1 MREERGRGKREEG
14 RGTAGRRAGSSA
26 MAGIAL
32 VAAVMLGGCSLVGG
46 SRDPATI
53 YAPTVMPAPDPAWPA
68 LDWQLSISRP
78 EASRVVGA
86 TRIAVRPVPGELQ
99 VYKGA
104 LWAKAPD
111 EQLQDALLREF
122 EASGKLK
129 AVARQGSG
137 MASDHRI
144 ELDLRRFD
152 ADYAGNAVPSAT
164 IEVGAMLL
172 GSENRGVIASRAFA
186 QAVPAAG
193 TDPAQVSAAF
203 GQALQAIAHDIAGW
217 TLIEGQRLKD
227 SGNSA
232 PSRPQAPPR

>member
-1 MREERGRGKREEG
+1 MK
-14 RGTAGRRAGSSA
+14 SSLQA
-26 MAGIAL
+26 IAAAL
-32 VAAVMLGGCSLVGG
+32 TFSVALTGCSLLGG

-53 YAPTVMPAPDPAWPA
+53 YAPTVSPAPDPSWPS
-68 LDWQLSISRP
+68 LPWQLSISRP
-78 EASRVVGA
+78 EASRIVGT
-86 TRIAVRPVPGELQ
+86 TRMAVRPVPGELQ

-111 EQLQDALLREF
+111 EQLQDALLAEL
-122 EASGKLK
+122 ETSGKLR

-137 MASDHRI
+137 MSADHRL

-152 ADYAGNAVPSAT
+152 ADYAGGAVPSAT

-172 GSENRGVIASRAFA
+172 GSGDRGVIASRSFS

-193 TDPAQVSAAF
+193 TDPAQVSQAF

-217 TLIEGQRLKD
+217 TLQAGA
-227 SGNSA
+227 SA
-232 PSRPQAPPR
+232 PAGSAGTVR

>member
-1 MREERGRGKREEG
+1 MKQETGNREQ
-14 RGTAGRRAGSSA
+14 GTAAFSRRAALWATMVA
-26 MAGIAL
+26 MLAVGGCAL
-32 VAAVMLGGCSLVGG
+32 LGGN
-46 SRDPATI
+46 REPATI
-53 YAPTVMPAPDPAWPA
+53 YAPTVVPAPDPAWPA

-78 EASRVVGA
+78 EASRIVGT
-86 TRIAVRPVPGELQ
+86 TRIAVRPEPGEVQ

-111 EQLQDALLREF
+111 EQLQDALLREL
-122 EASGKLK
+122 EASGKLR

-137 MASDHRI
+137 MSADHRL

-164 IEVGAMLL
+164 VEVGAMLL
-172 GSENRGVIASRAFA
+172 GDDNRGVIASRNFI

-193 TDPAQVSAAF
+193 TDPAQVSQAF

-217 TLIEGQRLKD
+217 TLQ
-227 SGNSA
+227 SGA
-232 PSRPQAPPR
+232 AQGKAAR

>member
-1 MREERGRGKREEG
+1 MKPLTIR
-14 RGTAGRRAGSSA
+14 S
-26 MAGIAL
+26 IAPAL
-32 VAAVMLGGCSLVGG
+32 AVVFAALGGCSLLGG
-46 SRDPATI
+46 SREPATI
-53 YAPTVMPAPDPAWPA
+53 YAPEVQPAPDPAWPA

-78 EASRVVGA
+78 EASRIVGT

-111 EQLQDALLREF
+111 EQLQDALLREL
-122 EASGKLK
+122 EASGKLR

-137 MASDHRI
+137 MAADHRI

-152 ADYAGNAVPSAT
+152 ADYGAGAVPAAT
-164 IEVGAMLL
+164 VEVGAMLL
-172 GSENRGVIASRAFA
+172 GTDERGVVATKTFR

-193 TDPAQVSAAF
+193 TAPAQVSEAF

-217 TLIEGQRLKD
+217 TLQAGAD
-227 SGNSA
+227 AGNAA
-232 PSRPQAPPR
+232 PAPR

>member
-1 MREERGRGKREEG
+1 MKTQASNVGM
-14 RGTAGRRAGSSA
+14 ANVALAAA
-26 MAGIAL
+26 MA
-32 VAAVMLGGCSLVGG
+32 VAVGGCALLGG

-53 YAPTVMPAPDPAWPA
+53 YAPQVSATPDPAWPA
-68 LDWQLSISRP
+68 LDWQLSVSRP
-78 EASRVVGA
+78 EAARIVGT

-111 EQLQDALLREF
+111 EQLQDALLGEF
-122 EASGKLK
+122 EASGKLR

-137 MASDHRI
+137 MAADHRL

-152 ADYAGNAVPSAT
+152 ADYAGNPVPAAT

-172 GSENRGVIASRAFA
+172 GSDGSGVIASRSFT

-193 TDPAQVSAAF
+193 TDPAQVAQAF

-217 TLIEGQRLKD
+217 TLQAGASARAG
-227 SGNSA
+227 SGT
-232 PSRPQAPPR
+232 RP

>member
-1 MREERGRGKREEG
+1 MIRSGMKHA
-14 RGTAGRRAGSSA
+14 TILAA
-26 MAGIAL
+26 
-32 VAAVMLGGCSLVGG
+32 AAVLTTALGGCSLLGG

-53 YAPTVMPAPDPAWPA
+53 YAPQVSPAPDPSWPA

-78 EASRVVGA
+78 EASRIVGT

-111 EQLQDALLREF
+111 EQLQDALLAEF
-122 EASGKLK
+122 EASGKLR

-137 MASDHRI
+137 MAADHRL
-144 ELDLRRFD
+144 ELDVRRFD
-152 ADYAGNAVPSAT
+152 ADYAGNTAPAAT

-172 GSENRGVIASRAFA
+172 GTDNRGVLASRTFT

-193 TDPAQVSAAF
+193 TDTAQVSQAF

-217 TLIEGQRLKD
+217 TLQAGATERRE
-227 SGNSA
+227 A
-232 PSRPQAPPR
+232 PRH

>member
-1 MREERGRGKREEG
+1 M
-14 RGTAGRRAGSSA
+14 SA
-26 MAGIAL
+26 ARIQSIA
-32 VAAVMLGGCSLVGG
+32 VAITMTVALGGCSLLGG

-53 YAPTVMPAPDPAWPA
+53 YAPMVSPAPDPAWPA
-68 LDWQLSISRP
+68 LPWQLSVSRP
-78 EASRVVGA
+78 EASRIVGT

-122 EASGKLK
+122 EASGKLR

-137 MASDHRI
+137 MAADHRI

-172 GSENRGVIASRAFA
+172 GSGDGRGVIASRSFT
-186 QAVPAAG
+186 QSVPAGG
-193 TDPAQVSAAF
+193 TDPAQVSQAF

-217 TLIEGQRLKD
+217 TLQ
-227 SGNSA
+227 SGAAA
-232 PSRPQAPPR
+232 PDRPDTGDR

>member
-1 MREERGRGKREEG
+1 MV
-14 RGTAGRRAGSSA
+14 A
-26 MAGIAL
+26 MLAMGGCAL
-32 VAAVMLGGCSLVGG
+32 LGGSHE
-46 SRDPATI
+46 PATI
-53 YAPTVMPAPDPAWPA
+53 YAPQVAPAPDPAWPA

-78 EASRVVGA
+78 EASRIVGT
-86 TRIAVRPVPGELQ
+86 TRIAVRPEPGEVQ

-111 EQLQDALLREF
+111 EQLQDALLREL
-122 EASGKLK
+122 EASGKLR

-137 MASDHRI
+137 MSADHRL

-164 IEVGAMLL
+164 VEVGAMLL
-172 GSENRGVIASRAFA
+172 GDDNRGVIASRNFI

-193 TDPAQVSAAF
+193 TDPAQVSQAF

-217 TLIEGQRLKD
+217 TLQ
-227 SGNSA
+227 SGA
-232 PSRPQAPPR
+232 AQGKAAR

>member
-1 MREERGRGKREEG
+1 MKQGTGNREQA
-14 RGTAGRRAGSSA
+14 TAAFSRRAAFGETVVA
-26 MAGIAL
+26 MLAMGGCAL
-32 VAAVMLGGCSLVGG
+32 LGGSHE
-46 SRDPATI
+46 PATI
-53 YAPTVMPAPDPAWPA
+53 YAPQVAPAPDPAWPA

-78 EASRVVGA
+78 EASRIVGT
-86 TRIAVRPVPGELQ
+86 TRIAVRPEPGEVQ

-111 EQLQDALLREF
+111 EQLQDALLREL
-122 EASGKLK
+122 EASGKLR

-137 MASDHRI
+137 MSADHRL

-172 GSENRGVIASRAFA
+172 GGENRDVIASRNFI

-193 TDPAQVSAAF
+193 TDPAQVSQAF

-217 TLIEGQRLKD
+217 TLQ
-227 SGNSA
+227 SGA
-232 PSRPQAPPR
+232 AQGKAAR

>member
-1 MREERGRGKREEG
+1 MV
-14 RGTAGRRAGSSA
+14 A
-26 MAGIAL
+26 MLAVGGCAL
-32 VAAVMLGGCSLVGG
+32 LGGSHE
-46 SRDPATI
+46 PATI
-53 YAPTVMPAPDPAWPA
+53 YAPQVAPAPDPAWPA

-78 EASRVVGA
+78 EASRIVGT
-86 TRIAVRPVPGELQ
+86 TRIAVRPEPGEVR

-111 EQLQDALLREF
+111 EQLQDALLREL
-122 EASGKLK
+122 EASGKLR

-137 MASDHRI
+137 MSADHRL

-172 GSENRGVIASRAFA
+172 GGENRDVIASRNFI

-193 TDPAQVSAAF
+193 TDPAQVSQAF

-217 TLIEGQRLKD
+217 TLQ
-227 SGNSA
+227 SGA
-232 PSRPQAPPR
+232 AQGKAAR

>member
-1 MREERGRGKREEG
+1 MKTQGIGIV
-14 RGTAGRRAGSSA
+14 A
-26 MAGIAL
+26 MAAGLAL
-32 VAAVMLGGCSLVGG
+32 GACSLVGG
-46 SRDPATI
+46 SREPATI
-53 YAPTVMPAPDPAWPA
+53 YAPLVTPAPDPAWPA

-78 EASRVVGA
+78 EASRIVGT
-86 TRIAVRPVPGELQ
+86 TRMAVRPEPGELQ

-111 EQLQDALLREF
+111 EQLQDALLREL
-122 EASGKLK
+122 EASGKLR

-137 MASDHRI
+137 MSADHRI

-172 GSENRGVIASRAFA
+172 ASDGRGVIASRTFS

-193 TDPAQVSAAF
+193 TDVAQVSQAF
-203 GQALQAIAHDIAGW
+203 GQAVQAIAHDIAGW
-217 TLIEGQRLKD
+217 TLQ
-227 SGNSA
+227 SGAADKTA
-232 PSRPQAPPR
+232 PRPR

>member
-1 MREERGRGKREEG
+1 MIRSGMKRA
-14 RGTAGRRAGSSA
+14 TILAATT
-26 MAGIAL
+26 
-32 VAAVMLGGCSLVGG
+32 AVMTTALGGCALLGG
-46 SRDPATI
+46 SREPATI
-53 YAPTVMPAPDPAWPA
+53 YAPQVAAAPDPSWPA

-78 EASRVVGA
+78 EASRIVGT
-86 TRIAVRPVPGELQ
+86 TRIAVRPEPGEVQ

-111 EQLQDALLREF
+111 EQLQDALLREL
-122 EASGKLK
+122 EASGKLH

-137 MASDHRI
+137 MSADHRI

-172 GSENRGVIASRAFA
+172 GTDNRGVLASRTFT

-193 TDPAQVSAAF
+193 TDPAQVSQAF

-217 TLIEGQRLKD
+217 TL
-227 SGNSA
+227 
-232 PSRPQAPPR
+232 QAGAAGGKAAAR

>member
-1 MREERGRGKREEG
+1 MKTQATGNP
-14 RGTAGRRAGSSA
+14 AASWRRAV
-26 MAGIAL
+26 L
-32 VAAVMLGGCSLVGG
+32 YAAVGAAAIAVGGCSLLGG
-46 SRDPATI
+46 SREPATI
-53 YAPTVMPAPDPAWPA
+53 YAPLVSPSPDPAWPA

-86 TRIAVRPVPGELQ
+86 TRIAVRPVPGELE

-122 EASGKLK
+122 EASGKLH

-137 MASDHRI
+137 MPADHRI

-152 ADYAGNAVPSAT
+152 ADYGTGAVPAAT
-164 IEVGAMLL
+164 IEVGAILL
-172 GSENRGVIASRAFA
+172 ASDKNSVISSSTFR
-186 QAVPAAG
+186 QAVPSRG
-193 TDPAQVSAAF
+193 TDPAEVSRAF

-217 TLIEGQRLKD
+217 TLQAGAG
-227 SGNSA
+227 STA
-232 PSRPQAPPR
+232 QAPR

>member
-1 MREERGRGKREEG
+1 MKQGTGNREQG
-14 RGTAGRRAGSSA
+14 AAAFSRRAAFWATMVA
-26 MAGIAL
+26 MLAMGGCAL
-32 VAAVMLGGCSLVGG
+32 LGGSHE
-46 SRDPATI
+46 PATI
-53 YAPTVMPAPDPAWPA
+53 YAPQVAPAPDPAWPA

-78 EASRVVGA
+78 EASRIVGT
-86 TRIAVRPVPGELQ
+86 TRIAVRPEPGEVQ

-111 EQLQDALLREF
+111 EQLQDALLREL
-122 EASGKLK
+122 EASGKLR

-137 MASDHRI
+137 MSADHRL

-172 GSENRGVIASRAFA
+172 GGENRDVIASRNFI

-193 TDPAQVSAAF
+193 TDPAQVSQAF

-217 TLIEGQRLKD
+217 TLQ
-227 SGNSA
+227 SGA
-232 PSRPQAPPR
+232 AQGKAAR

>member
-1 MREERGRGKREEG
+1 MKPETGNGEQR
-14 RGTAGRRAGSSA
+14 TAAFSRRAALCATMVA
-26 MAGIAL
+26 MLAVGGCAL
-32 VAAVMLGGCSLVGG
+32 LGGN
-46 SRDPATI
+46 RDPATI
-53 YAPTVMPAPDPAWPA
+53 YAPLVAPAPDPAWPA

-78 EASRVVGA
+78 EASRIVGT
-86 TRIAVRPVPGELQ
+86 TRIAVRPEPGEVQ

-111 EQLQDALLREF
+111 EQLQDALLREL
-122 EASGKLK
+122 EASGKLH

-137 MASDHRI
+137 MSADHRL

-152 ADYAGNAVPSAT
+152 ADYGGNAVPAAT

-172 GSENRGVIASRAFA
+172 GGENRDVIASRNFV

-193 TDPAQVSAAF
+193 TDPAQVSQAF

-217 TLIEGQRLKD
+217 TLQ
-227 SGNSA
+227 SGA
-232 PSRPQAPPR
+232 AKGKPAR

>member
-1 MREERGRGKREEG
+1 MKQGTGNREQ
-14 RGTAGRRAGSSA
+14 GTAAFSRRAAFGATMVA
-26 MAGIAL
+26 MLAMGGCAL
-32 VAAVMLGGCSLVGG
+32 LGGSHE
-46 SRDPATI
+46 PATI
-53 YAPTVMPAPDPAWPA
+53 YAPQVAPAPDPAWPA

-78 EASRVVGA
+78 EASRIVGT
-86 TRIAVRPVPGELQ
+86 TRIAVRPEPGEVQ

-111 EQLQDALLREF
+111 EQLQDALLREL
-122 EASGKLK
+122 EASGKLR

-137 MASDHRI
+137 MSADHRL

-164 IEVGAMLL
+164 VEVGAMLL
-172 GSENRGVIASRAFA
+172 GGENRDVIASRNFI

-193 TDPAQVSAAF
+193 TDPAQVSQAF

-217 TLIEGQRLKD
+217 TLQ
-227 SGNSA
+227 SGA
-232 PSRPQAPPR
+232 AQGKAAR

>member
-1 MREERGRGKREEG
+1 MSRSGMIRSRMKLA
-14 RGTAGRRAGSSA
+14 GTLAAA
-26 MAGIAL
+26 TVVMTMA
-32 VAAVMLGGCSLVGG
+32 VGGCSLVGG
-46 SRDPATI
+46 SREPATI
-53 YAPTVMPAPDPAWPA
+53 YAPQVSPAPDPAWPA

-78 EASRVVGA
+78 EASRIVGT

-122 EASGKLK
+122 EASGKLR

-137 MASDHRI
+137 MAADHRI

-152 ADYAGNAVPSAT
+152 ADYAGNAAPAAT

-172 GSENRGVIASRAFA
+172 GGDGNGVIASRSFT

-193 TDPAQVSAAF
+193 TDPAQVAEAF

-217 TLIEGQRLKD
+217 TLQSGAVRD
-227 SGNSA
+227 SGNSD
-232 PSRPQAPPR
+232 PSRPRASPR

>member
-1 MREERGRGKREEG
+1 MKP
-14 RGTAGRRAGSSA
+14 ADMKRAGMTRA
-26 MAGIAL
+26 NFHAAAAA
-32 VAAVMLGGCSLVGG
+32 VAAAMLLGGCSLLGG

-53 YAPTVMPAPDPAWPA
+53 YAPQVQPSPDPAWPA

-78 EASRVVGA
+78 EASRIVGA

-122 EASGKLK
+122 EASGKLH

-137 MASDHRI
+137 MNADHRL

-152 ADYAGNAVPSAT
+152 ADYQGGDLPSAT

-172 GSENRGVIASRAFA
+172 GNDGRGVIASRSFT
-186 QAVPAAG
+186 QSVPAAG
-193 TDPAQVSAAF
+193 TDTAQVAQAF
-203 GQALQAIAHDIAGW
+203 GQALQAISHDIAGW
-217 TLIEGQRLKD
+217 TLQ
-227 SGNSA
+227 SGASA
-232 PSRPQAPPR
+232 GTAPPAS